1 MAVNTQMVR
10 VIRAQFPTASD
21 VCLVGEF
28 NNWSTAATPMIPVGS
43 GVWEARLEASIR
55 LQQVWFF
62 VYDTGRRIGRL
73 VRGTPSEYAQPAA

>member
-10 VIRAQFPTASD
+10 VIRAQFPAASD

-43 GVWEARLEASIR
+43 GVWEARLEASIHMP
-55 LQQVWFF
+55 QIWFF
-62 VYDTGRRIGRL
+62 VYDASRCFGRL
-73 VRGTPSEYAQPAA
+73 VRGAPSEYAQPAA